1 MLLRIITHINY
12 SMICRNIYILF
23 SVMVREMSSTQT
35 HAVESPTITL
45 HWEHWKTMGG
55 SSALKEEEFGEL
67 ELCGILSSCC
77 MSPMIFI
84 TCSDTKNFPASFQLI
99 VKLALIF
106 VFVSYALSK
115 IWKLCR
121 EEVVYTYSVI

>member
-1 MLLRIITHINY
+1 
-12 SMICRNIYILF
+12 
-23 SVMVREMSSTQT
+23 
-35 HAVESPTITL
+35 
-45 HWEHWKTMGG
+45 MGG

-67 ELCGILSSCC
+67 EFCGILSSCC

-106 VFVSYALSK
+106 VFVSYALCQKSGNYAEK
-115 IWKLCR
+115 KL
-121 EEVVYTYSVI
+121 SIPIA